1 MKRKRR
7 RYGMFYIWLRIFY
20 RGRSVAISSTNDEI

>member
-7 RYGMFYIWLRIFY
+7 RYGLFYIWLRIFH
-20 RGRSVAISSTNDEI
+20 RGHSVAISSINHEI